1 MKNIEIDPGEMARK
15 SRDFLREHAAGL
27 GNPLERTAVRGAMA
41 ILARQLLNGYSGVS
55 PDVISLLVEILNR
68 DIVPIVPRYGSL
80 GASGDLAPTF
90 NSIVDHPGKTQIEL
104 GHLTKGLLSIL

>member
-1 MKNIEIDPGEMARK
+1 
-15 SRDFLREHAAGL
+15 
-27 GNPLERTAVRGAMA
+27 MA

-90 NSIVDHPGKTQIEL
+90 NYSSPL
-104 GHLTKGLLSIL
+104 